1 MTNLKGKCKQWAIEL
16 MSTLDM
22 DAMIA
27 AIKAGEP
34 LDLEGYKLTNPGPG
48 PDTKLRFYTVE
59 NGVYGQPLVYAD
71 PELAIELP
79 KGLTYVTPR
88 GDEVKPT
95 EKLAGFIITELDGS
109 VSYRYSLTNATS
121 KGGVSYGFDPDD
133 NSFKV
138 DGKTY
143 WVHTLFSKDK
153 NRVIN
158 YDAFCTPVK
167 TTRVSM
173 IELADLRFGVKTA

>member
-1 MTNLKGKCKQWAIEL
+1 MTTLKGKCKQWAIEL

-34 LDLEGYKLTNPGPG
+34 L
-48 PDTKLRFYTVE
+48 
-59 NGVYGQPLVYAD
+59 D

-121 KGGVSYGFDPDD
+121 KGVSYGFDPDD

-143 WVHTLFSKDK
+143 WVHTLFAKDK
-153 NRVIN
+153 NRVIG

-173 IELADLRFGVKTA
+173 IELADLRFGA